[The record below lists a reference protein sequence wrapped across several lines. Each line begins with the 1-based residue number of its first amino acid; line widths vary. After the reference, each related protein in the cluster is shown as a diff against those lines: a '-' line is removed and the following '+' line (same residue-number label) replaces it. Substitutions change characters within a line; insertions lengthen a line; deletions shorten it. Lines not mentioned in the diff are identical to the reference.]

1 MGPTNDEDALPLKLF
16 SRLASLRSAPLRST
30 LSAIA
35 MAFALPACAQ
45 VAPKPAQAA
54 NDADPALWV
63 VKDNDT
69 TIYLFG
75 TIHVLKPGMTW
86 FDEAVKTAFDRSQQV
101 VLELV
106 MPDPAKMQ
114 TLVMATGVTKDGPT
128 LTEQLPA
135 EKRAAYAKAVTDLG
149 LPANAFD
156 RFRPWLAATNL
167 SIAPLSKLG
176 YDAANGPEQVIT
188 AAAKAAGKP
197 VTGLETAEQ
206 QLGYFGGLSQQAQL
220 QFLGSTID
228 ELPKLETT
236 MATMVDEWARGD
248 PEALARE
255 MNESLKDSPEV
266 AKALLI
272 DRNARW
278 AEWVANRMKSPGT
291 VFVAVGAG
299 HLAGQ
304 DSVQAQLAKL
314 GVKAE
319 RVQY

>member
-1 MGPTNDEDALPLKLF
+1 MGDATDGKDEFLTFK
-16 SRLASLRSAPLRST
+16 SLRAA
-30 LSAIA
+30 LSAFA
-35 MAFALPACAQ
+35 MTLALPACAQ
-45 VAPKPAQAA
+45 APKATRAA
-54 NDADPALWV
+54 NEADPALWV
-63 VKDNDT
+63 VKDKDT

-106 MPDPAKMQ
+106 MPDATKMQ
-114 TLVMATGVTKDGPT
+114 SLVMATGVSPSGPT
-128 LTEQLPA
+128 LTEQIPA
-135 EKRAAYAKAVTDLG
+135 AKRAAYAKAVTDLG

-156 RFRPWLAATNL
+156 RFKPWLAATNL

-176 YDAANGPEQVIT
+176 YDAANGPEQIIT

-197 VTGLETAEQ
+197 VIGLETAEQ
-206 QLGYFGGLSQQAQL
+206 QLGYFGNLSQGAQME
-220 QFLGSTID
+220 FLSSTID

-236 MATMVDEWARGD
+236 MATMVDEWAKGD

-255 MNESLKDSPEV
+255 MNDSLKDSPEV
-266 AKALLI
+266 AKVLLV
-272 DRNARW
+272 DRNKHW
-278 AEWVANRMKSPGT
+278 ANWVAERMKTPGT

-299 HLAGQ
+299 HLAGK

-314 GVKAE
+314 GVKAQ

>member
-1 MGPTNDEDALPLKLF
+1 MLLKPV
-16 SRLASLRSAPLRST
+16 RAA
-30 LSAIA
+30 LSALA
-35 MAFALPACAQ
+35 MALALPACAQ
-45 VAPKPAQAA
+45 TPSKPPRAA

-63 VKDNDT
+63 VKDKDT

-106 MPDPAKMQ
+106 MPDPATMQ
-114 TLVMATGVTKDGPT
+114 GLVMANGVARDGPT
-128 LTEQLPA
+128 LTEQIPA
-135 EKRAAYAKAVTDLG
+135 DKRAAYTKAVTDLG

-156 RFRPWLAATNL
+156 RFKPWLAATNL

-197 VTGLETAEQ
+197 VIGLETAEQ
-206 QLGYFGGLSQQAQL
+206 QLGYFGSLSAKAQME
-220 QFLGSTID
+220 FLGSTID

-236 MATMVDEWARGD
+236 MATMVAEWANGD
-248 PEALARE
+248 PEALAKD
-255 MNESLKDSPEV
+255 MNDSLKDSPEV
-266 AKALLI
+266 AKVLLV
-272 DRNARW
+272 DRNKHW
-278 AEWVANRMKSPGT
+278 ANWVATRMKTPGT

-299 HLAGQ
+299 HLAGK

-319 RVQY
+319 RVTY

>member
-1 MGPTNDEDALPLKLF
+1 MKL
-16 SRLASLRSAPLRST
+16 APFRAA
-30 LSAIA
+30 LSAFA
-35 MAFALPACAQ
+35 LSLALPACAQ

-63 VKDNDT
+63 VKDKDT

-114 TLVMATGVTKDGPT
+114 TLVMATGVAKDGPT

-135 EKRAAYAKAVTDLG
+135 DKRAAYAKAVTDLG

-156 RFRPWLAATNL
+156 RFKPWLAATNL

-197 VTGLETAEQ
+197 VVGLETFEG
-206 QLGYFGGLSQQAQL
+206 QLGIFDGLSKPAQVKL
-220 QFLGSTID
+220 LESTID
-228 ELPKLETT
+228 ELPSAN
-236 MATMVDEWARGD
+236 ATMDKMVADWARGD
-248 PEALARE
+248 PDALARE
-255 MNESLKDSPEV
+255 MNKGLKDSPEV
-266 AKALLI
+266 AKALLT
-272 DRNARW
+272 DRNKRW
-278 AEWVANRMKSPGT
+278 AGWIAERMRTPGT
-291 VFVAVGAG
+291 VFIAVGAG
-299 HLAGQ
+299 HLAGAN
-304 DSVQAQLAKL
+304 SVQEQLKAYKL
-314 GVKAE
+314 DAVRVK
-319 RVQY
+319 Y